1 MEVKEIAR
9 KTGYN
14 NIIYVSFAVSFI
26 EIYNLADV
34 LNLSF
39 PIDTQH
45 LPVSRTTIGLAPPPF

>member
-1 MEVKEIAR
+1 MEIKGIAR
-9 KTGYN
+9 KTGY

-26 EIYNLADV
+26 EIYSLVDV

-45 LPVSRTTIGLAPPPF
+45 LPVCCTTIGLAPPPF

>member
-45 LPVSRTTIGLAPPPF
+45 LPVCRTTIGLAPPPF